1 MDQHKEVADA
11 IVVAGRAMVPFM
23 VVLNQDV
30 RPVVVKVVVGLELR
44 QMVRIK
50 ELEDMIMLI

>member
-11 IVVAGRAMVPFM
+11 IVVVGQVMVPIM

-30 RPVVVKVVVGLELR
+30 RPVVVKVVVGLGQG
-44 QMVRIK
+44 QMVNTK
-50 ELEDMIMLI
+50 VQDLI

>member
-11 IVVAGRAMVPFM
+11 IVVAGRAMVPIM

-30 RPVVVKVVVGLELR
+30 RLVVVKVVVGLEQG
-44 QMVRIK
+44 QMANIK
-50 ELEDMIMLI
+50 VQELI

>member
-30 RPVVVKVVVGLELR
+30 RPVVVKVVVGLEQG
-44 QMVRIK
+44 QMVNTK
-50 ELEDMIMLI
+50 VQDLI